1 MRIQL
6 ALKVILF
13 TVLVPGTV
21 VVCVPYLLL
30 RQSGA
35 LGWPAV
41 SARTVFGS
49 FLGLCGAGLYAHCVW
64 AFAVRGQG
72 TPAPFDPPKVL
83 VVEGVYK
90 RTRNPMYLGV
100 LCILLC
106 EAMLLGSTL
115 ILIYAGIVFVSFHLF
130 VLLYEEPHLRRQYGK
145 VYMDYCRAVP
155 RWWFA
160 RRPFNGENRA
170 A

>member
-1 MRIQL
+1 
-6 ALKVILF
+6 
-13 TVLVPGTV
+13 
-21 VVCVPYLLL
+21 
-30 RQSGA
+30 
-35 LGWPAV
+35 
-41 SARTVFGS
+41 
-49 FLGLCGAGLYAHCVW
+49 
-64 AFAVRGQG
+64 
-72 TPAPFDPPKVL
+72 
-83 VVEGVYK
+83 
-90 RTRNPMYLGV
+90 MYLGV